1 VAAGAAAGPDA
12 GATSAADQRPTAAAH
27 QPTAARLPFVFVIG
41 LAGEASATYAAG
53 GEAPTTDAAG
63 GEASTTDAAAVP
75 IKSIYPCIAQ
85 SWSAAAATTT
95 TPTAARGFGQQHWV
109 EGATWHRRQP
119 KSFKLAVPATDLGR
133 PDRIE

>member
-12 GATSAADQRPTAAAH
+12 GATSAADQRPTAAH

-41 LAGEASATYAAG
+41 LAGEASATY
-53 GEAPTTDAAG
+53 AAG

-133 PDRIE
+133 PDRIG